1 MSINIIQKNMN
12 LKKKNTRSFNVN
24 LLSDF
29 LLKKIPQE
37 ESTII
42 QISDCEN
49 FYVVKGKTSSKD
61 LLNVPTLIDEFYEKY
76 SKFLPE
82 KFTKN
87 SIDLIEYDSDL
98 DDFVELEIYLYN
110 TINCSYP
117 YYLLTN
123 EKEVKESMIVT
134 SEFPHGYSLN
144 QGRIFYY
151 YLKNI
156 VYSIPTNYIFTSLKF
171 EIKKRENLEF
181 KVYNSFFSSNDED
194 ETLQSAILDCFDFDT
209 TELENKLKGVDLLQE
224 LINPLDDYEF
234 LKEIK
239 KDFII
244 L

>member
-1 MSINIIQKNMN
+1 
-12 LKKKNTRSFNVN
+12 
-24 LLSDF
+24 
-29 LLKKIPQE
+29 
-37 ESTII
+37 
-42 QISDCEN
+42 
-49 FYVVKGKTSSKD
+49 
-61 LLNVPTLIDEFYEKY
+61 
-76 SKFLPE
+76 
-82 KFTKN
+82 
-87 SIDLIEYDSDL
+87 
-98 DDFVELEIYLYN
+98 
-110 TINCSYP
+110 
-117 YYLLTN
+117 
-123 EKEVKESMIVT
+123 MIVT